1 MPTSDD
7 ISFLEIEVL
16 PEPVVPIPLLLL
28 APAWVQAQR
37 VDGRI
42 RVSWA
47 PVPEAEEYELEWTKP
62 TGEREAIL
70 CKGTRWVSQVEGE
83 SGEHA
88 LRVRALAEKRSSDWS
103 SVRRLRIPPPS
114 RPRRLPWF
122 AYAGAGVVLVA
133 FCLLAVLGGRLLM
146 SRVIEFPPPMATSG
160 PTAPPAVTT
169 SQMPFPSPTGSP
181 LPVKTPTR
189 PTALLS
195 TPVPSLVPTLE
206 GTYRLPGIPPHI
218 APLQGEEMPPEQAMV
233 VVGGL
238 ELEQIDDSLYRLHIA
253 RQDRLTFQALPALP
267 GHRSTAEVEWMWLVY
282 PARQDNAEVVSPLL
296 RVIKWRGGQEEI
308 WGEVRLRSG
317 QEANVFG
324 VHTDSGLDHFL
335 SGYHF
340 HVRPGAPVLI
350 EGTWVQEAA
359 NWRLEVH
366 RAYWLP
372 PGEEKYISLEGERK

>member
-133 FCLLAVLGGRLLM
+133 FCLLAVLGGRRL
-146 SRVIEFPPPMATSG
+146 IHKIFPRPTASPG
-160 PTAPPAVTT
+160 PTISPAVTA
-169 SQMPFPSPTGSP
+169 SPMSSPGPTGSP
-181 LPVKTPTR
+181 LPVFVSPPRTPTE
-189 PTALLS
+189 PTSPLP
-195 TPVPSLVPTLE
+195 TPVSSLVPTSE
-206 GTYRLPGIPPHI
+206 GTYRLPEISPHI
-218 APLQGEEMPPEQAMV
+218 APLQGEEMPPERAMV
-233 VVGGL
+233 VVGGT
-238 ELEQIDDSLYRLHIA
+238 ELEQSEDGLYRLRIA
-253 RQDRLTFQALPALP
+253 WQDWLTFQAPP
-267 GHRSTAEVEWMWLVY
+267 SRSIGGAGPDRRNLGAGRSKLAAGSAQGLLV
-282 PARQDNAEVVSPLL
+282 
-296 RVIKWRGGQEEI
+296 
-308 WGEVRLRSG
+308 
-317 QEANVFG
+317 
-324 VHTDSGLDHFL
+324 
-335 SGYHF
+335 
-340 HVRPGAPVLI
+340 AP
-350 EGTWVQEAA
+350 
-359 NWRLEVH
+359 R
-366 RAYWLP
+366 
-372 PGEEKYISLEGERK
+372 